1 MPRKSTMK
9 KSNDNILSCLVWAT
23 IKQIIIILQL
33 IILLQLAMNFVYKAT
48 DRQKI
53 VNNISIDQECFKE
66 IYDIALYNDV
76 QRFKTLQAQVEY
88 NGDILCLQI
97 AKDSDNWLKQEY
109 RKADKVWLDAID
121 KSDDGVQA
129 MLAGWKF
136 MEPITGLST
145 PDINIVEVSEQRYWN
160 GVELILKTLLSI
172 VNFKTTIAI
181 LLILE
186 WLLFIMLLY
195 RVYKLLKLREIEY
208 NIVYLI
214 QIACVFIGTNQ
225 FLIYNWPTRLMVP
238 TITMIAQHLMLQ
250 IYNKYS
256 VDSSIDSCRDKVLSS
271 TIILYAVTGSI
282 ICYFDYIYSP
292 LLQLFT
298 LLVIEYAIIDR
309 SYDIQ
314 IKDNI
319 LIKLYKSFVWLC
331 GYFGTWII
339 KFVIVYLQDKSL
351 TAEIQGRTNQWN
363 VQASEKVQHLMEYF
377 INQLKF
383 VQIALLV
390 MALLLV
396 FVAYKIDLNLKEFIE
411 VLKRQTGSTVV
422 TMLIVFAVWNV
433 VFAYHTYWHV
443 HFTFGLIQYPAY
455 LIVLNLIYYAQN
467 FKNCS
472 NSDEQKS
479 NDVKNNRGV
488 SDVELEI

>member
-1 MPRKSTMK
+1 MK
-9 KSNDNILSCLVWAT
+9 KSNDSILNCLVKAT
-23 IKQIIIILQL
+23 IKQIIIVLQL
-33 IILLQLAMNFVYKAT
+33 VILLQLAMSFVYKAT
-48 DRQKI
+48 NRQI
-53 VNNISIDQECFKE
+53 IANNISIDQECFKE
-66 IYDIALYNDV
+66 TYDIALYNDI
-76 QRFKTLQAQVEY
+76 QSFKTLQTQVEY
-88 NGDILCLQI
+88 NGDIICLQI

-129 MLAGWKF
+129 MLAGWEF
-136 MEPITGLST
+136 MEPITGLSAS
-145 PDINIVEVSEQRYWN
+145 DINIVEVSEQRYWN

-172 VNFKTTIAI
+172 VSFKNVIAI
-181 LLILE
+181 LVILE
-186 WLLFIMLLY
+186 WLLFIVLLY

-208 NIVYLI
+208 ITVYLI

-238 TITMIAQHLMLQ
+238 MITMIAQHLMLQ

-256 VDSSIDSCRDKVLSS
+256 VDTCRDKVLSS
-271 TIILYAVTGSI
+271 TIILYAVTGSM

-298 LLVIEYAIIDR
+298 LLVIEYAILAR
-309 SYDIQ
+309 SYNIQ

-319 LIKLYKSFVWLC
+319 IIKLYKSFVWLC

-339 KFVIVYLQDKSL
+339 KFVIVYVYNRELF
-351 TAEIQGRTNQWN
+351 TTIQNKASDWS
-363 VQASEKVQHLMEYF
+363 VQATDKIKYLLEYLFQQFGF
-377 INQLKF
+377 I
-383 VQIALLV
+383 QIALVIMLIRV
-390 MALLLV
+390 LYIS
-396 FVAYKIDLNLKEFIE
+396 YKTGLSLKGFLIILRKQ
-411 VLKRQTGSTVV
+411 VDSTVA

-488 SDVELEI
+488 SDVELEV

>member
-1 MPRKSTMK
+1 
-9 KSNDNILSCLVWAT
+9 
-23 IKQIIIILQL
+23 
-33 IILLQLAMNFVYKAT
+33 MNFVYKVT
-48 DRQKI
+48 DRQSI
-53 VNNISIDQECFKE
+53 ANNISVDQECFKE
-66 IYDIALYNDV
+66 IYDIALYHDV
-76 QRFKTLQAQVEY
+76 QRFKTLQTQIEY
-88 NGDILCLQI
+88 NGDIICLQI
-97 AKDSDNWLKQEY
+97 AKDSNNWLKQEY

-129 MLAGWKF
+129 MLAGWEF
-136 MEPITGLST
+136 MEPITGLNAS
-145 PDINIVEVSEQRYWN
+145 DLNIVEVSEQRYWN

-172 VNFKTTIAI
+172 VSFKTVIAI
-181 LLILE
+181 LVILE
-186 WLLFIMLLY
+186 WLLFISLLY
-195 RVYKLLKLREIEY
+195 RIYKLLKLREIEY
-208 NIVYLI
+208 STIYLI

-238 TITMIAQHLMLQ
+238 VITMIAQHLMLQ

-256 VDSSIDSCRDKVLSS
+256 VNNYRDKVLSS
-271 TIILYAVTGSI
+271 TIILYAVTGSM

-298 LLVIEYAIIDR
+298 LLVIEYAILAR
-309 SYDIQ
+309 SYNIQ

-319 LIKLYKSFVWLC
+319 VIKLYKSFIWLC

-339 KFVIVYLQDKSL
+339 KFVIVYLQDKGL
-351 TAEIQGRTNQWN
+351 LAEIQSRTNQWS
-363 VQASEKVQHLMEYF
+363 VQATDKIKYLLEYLFQQLGF
-377 INQLKF
+377 I
-383 VQIALLV
+383 QIALLV

-396 FVAYKIDLNLKEFIE
+396 FVTYRAGLNLKEFVV
-411 VLKRQTGSTVV
+411 VLKRQTGSTLV

-433 VFAYHTYWHV
+433 VFGYHTYWHV

-467 FKNCS
+467 FKKCR

-479 NDVKNNRGV
+479 NDVKNNWGDIKWQTV
-488 SDVELEI
+488 

>member
-1 MPRKSTMK
+1 MK
-9 KSNDNILSCLVWAT
+9 KSNDSILNCLVMAT
-23 IKQIIIILQL
+23 VKQIIIILQM
-33 IILLQLAMNFVYKAT
+33 IILLQIAMNFVYKAT
-48 DRQKI
+48 DRQNI
-53 VNNISIDQECFKE
+53 SNNISVDQECFKG

-121 KSDDGVQA
+121 KSDNGVQA
-129 MLAGWKF
+129 MLAGWEF
-136 MEPITGLST
+136 MEPITGLSAS
-145 PDINIVEVSEQRYWN
+145 DINIVEVSEQRYWN

-172 VNFKTTIAI
+172 VSFKTVIAI
-181 LLILE
+181 LVILE
-186 WLLFIMLLY
+186 WLMFIVLLY

-208 NIVYLI
+208 STVYLI

-225 FLIYNWPTRLMVP
+225 FLVYNWPTRLMVP
-238 TITMIAQHLMLQ
+238 MITMIAQHLMLQ
-250 IYNKYS
+250 IYSKYS
-256 VDSSIDSCRDKVLSS
+256 VDNCRDKVLSS
-271 TIILYAVTGSI
+271 TIILYAVTGSM

-298 LLVIEYAIIDR
+298 LLVIEYAILAR
-309 SYDIQ
+309 SYNVQ

-319 LIKLYKSFVWLC
+319 IIKLYKSFVWLC

-339 KFVIVYLQDKSL
+339 KFIIVYLQDKSL
-351 TAEIQGRTNQWN
+351 LTEIQSRTNQWS
-363 VQASEKVQHLMEYF
+363 VQVTDKIKYLLEYLFWQFGF
-377 INQLKF
+377 I
-383 VQIALLV
+383 QIALLV

-396 FVAYKIDLNLKEFIE
+396 FVTYRVGLNLKECVV
-411 VLKRQTGSTVV
+411 VLKRQTGSTLV

-472 NSDEQKS
+472 NSDEQNS
-479 NDVKNNRGV
+479 NDVKITGV
-488 SDVELEI
+488 I

>member
-1 MPRKSTMK
+1 M
-9 KSNDNILSCLVWAT
+9 
-23 IKQIIIILQL
+23 
-33 IILLQLAMNFVYKAT
+33 IILLQLAMDFVYKAI
-48 DRQKI
+48 DRQNI
-53 VNNISIDQECFKE
+53 ANNISVDQECFKE
-66 IYDIALYNDV
+66 IYDIALYKDA
-76 QRFKTLQAQVEY
+76 QRFKTLQTQVEY
-88 NGDILCLQI
+88 NGDIICLQI

-109 RKADKVWLDAID
+109 RKADKVWLNAID
-121 KSDDGVQA
+121 KSDDGIQA
-129 MLAGWKF
+129 MLAGWEF
-136 MEPITGLST
+136 MKPITGLSA

-172 VNFKTTIAI
+172 VSFKTVIAI

-186 WLLFIMLLY
+186 WLLFIVLLY
-195 RVYKLLKLREIEY
+195 RVYKILKLREVKY
-208 NIVYLI
+208 NTVYLI

-238 TITMIAQHLMLQ
+238 MITMIAQHLMLQ
-250 IYNKYS
+250 IYSKYS
-256 VDSSIDSCRDKVLSS
+256 VDNCRDKVLSS
-271 TIILYAVTGSI
+271 TVILYAVTGSM

-298 LLVIEYAIIDR
+298 LLVIEYTIIDR
-309 SYDIQ
+309 SYNIQ
-314 IKDNI
+314 IKDTI
-319 LIKLYKSFVWLC
+319 IIKLYKSFVWLC
-331 GYFGTWII
+331 GYFGTWAI

-351 TAEIQGRTNQWN
+351 LTEIQSRTNQWN
-363 VQASEKVQHLMEYF
+363 VQATDKIKYLLEYLFWQFGF
-377 INQLKF
+377 I
-383 VQIALLV
+383 QIALLV

-396 FVAYKIDLNLKEFIE
+396 FVTYRVGLNLKEFVV
-411 VLKRQTGSTVV
+411 VLKRQTGSTLV

-472 NSDEQKS
+472 NSDEQNS
-479 NDVKNNRGV
+479 NDVKNNWG
-488 SDVELEI
+488 DIK

>member
-1 MPRKSTMK
+1 MK
-9 KSNDNILSCLVWAT
+9 KSNDDILSCLVRAT
-23 IKQIIIILQL
+23 IKQIIIIFQM

-48 DRQKI
+48 DRQNI
-53 VNNISIDQECFKE
+53 ANNISVDQECFKE
-66 IYDIALYNDV
+66 IYDIALYRDA
-76 QRFKTLQAQVEY
+76 QRFKTLQTQVEY
-88 NGDILCLQI
+88 NGDIICLQI

-109 RKADKVWLDAID
+109 RKADKVWLNAID
-121 KSDDGVQA
+121 KSDDGIQA
-129 MLAGWKF
+129 MLAGWEF

-145 PDINIVEVSEQRYWN
+145 SDLNIVEVSEQRYWN
-160 GVELILKTLLSI
+160 GVELILKTLLNIIS
-172 VNFKTTIAI
+172 FKTVIAI
-181 LLILE
+181 LVILE
-186 WLLFIMLLY
+186 WLLFISLLY
-195 RVYKLLKLREIEY
+195 RIYKLLKLREIKY
-208 NIVYLI
+208 NTVYLI

-238 TITMIAQHLMLQ
+238 MITMIAQHLMLQ
-250 IYNKYS
+250 IYSKYS
-256 VDSSIDSCRDKVLSS
+256 VDNCRNKVLSS
-271 TIILYAVTGSI
+271 TIILYAVTGSM

-298 LLVIEYAIIDR
+298 LLVIEYAIIAR
-309 SYDIQ
+309 SYNIQ

-319 LIKLYKSFVWLC
+319 IIELYKSFVWMC

-339 KFVIVYLQDKSL
+339 KFVIVYVYNRELF
-351 TAEIQGRTNQWN
+351 TTIQIKASDWS
-363 VQASEKVQHLMEYF
+363 VQATDKIKYLLEYLIQQF
-377 INQLKF
+377 GF
-383 VQIALLV
+383 VQMALLV

-396 FVAYKIDLNLKEFIE
+396 FVAYRVGLNSKEFIV

-443 HFTFGLIQYPAY
+443 HFTFGLIQYPVY

-472 NSDEQKS
+472 NSDEQRS

-488 SDVELEI
+488 SDVELAV

>member
-1 MPRKSTMK
+1 
-9 KSNDNILSCLVWAT
+9 
-23 IKQIIIILQL
+23 
-33 IILLQLAMNFVYKAT
+33 MNFVYKAT
-48 DRQKI
+48 DRQSI
-53 VNNISIDQECFKE
+53 ANNISVDQECFKE
-66 IYDIALYNDV
+66 IYDIALYKDA
-76 QRFKTLQAQVEY
+76 QRFKTLQTQVEY
-88 NGDILCLQI
+88 NGDIICLQI

-129 MLAGWKF
+129 MLAGWEF
-136 MEPITGLST
+136 MEPITGLSAS
-145 PDINIVEVSEQRYWN
+145 DINIVEVSEQRYWN

-172 VNFKTTIAI
+172 VSFKTVIAI

-186 WLLFIMLLY
+186 WLLFIVLLY
-195 RVYKLLKLREIEY
+195 RVYKILKLREVKY
-208 NIVYLI
+208 NTVYLI

-238 TITMIAQHLMLQ
+238 MITMIAQHLMLQ
-250 IYNKYS
+250 IYSKYS
-256 VDSSIDSCRDKVLSS
+256 VDNCRDKVLSS
-271 TIILYAVTGSI
+271 TIILYAVTGSM

-298 LLVIEYAIIDR
+298 LLMIEYSIINRAYSID
-309 SYDIQ
+309 SEDSIF
-314 IKDNI
+314 
-319 LIKLYKSFVWLC
+319 IKLSKPIMWFC

-339 KFVIVYLQDKSL
+339 KFVIVYVYNRGLFD
-351 TAEIQGRTNQWN
+351 TIQNRASDWS
-363 VQASEKVQHLMEYF
+363 VQATDKIKYLLEYLFWQFGF
-377 INQLKF
+377 I
-383 VQIALLV
+383 QIALLV

-396 FVAYKIDLNLKEFIE
+396 FVVYKADLNLKEFTSS
-411 VLKRQTGSTVV
+411 LKKQVDSTVV

-443 HFTFGLIQYPAY
+443 HFTFGLIQYPVY

-472 NSDEQKS
+472 NSDE
-479 NDVKNNRGV
+479 
-488 SDVELEI
+488 

>member
-1 MPRKSTMK
+1 MK
-9 KSNDNILSCLVWAT
+9 KSKDSILNCLVRAT

-33 IILLQLAMNFVYKAT
+33 IMLLQLAMNFVYKVT
-48 DRQKI
+48 DRQNI
-53 VNNISIDQECFKE
+53 ADNISVDQECFKE
-66 IYDIALYNDV
+66 IYDIALYNDLES
-76 QRFKTLQAQVEY
+76 FKTLQTQVEY
-88 NGDILCLQI
+88 NGDIICLQI

-109 RKADKVWLDAID
+109 RKADKVWLNAID

-129 MLAGWKF
+129 MLAGWEF
-136 MEPITGLST
+136 MEPITGLNAS
-145 PDINIVEVSEQRYWN
+145 DINIVEVSEQRYWN

-172 VNFKTTIAI
+172 VSFKTVIAI
-181 LLILE
+181 LVILE
-186 WLLFIMLLY
+186 WLLFIVLLY
-195 RVYKLLKLREIEY
+195 RVYKILKIREIKY
-208 NIVYLI
+208 STVYLI

-225 FLIYNWPTRLMVP
+225 FLIYNWPTRLLVP
-238 TITMIAQHLMLQ
+238 MITMIAQHLMLQ

-256 VDSSIDSCRDKVLSS
+256 VDNCRDKVLSS
-271 TIILYAVTGSI
+271 TIILYAVTGSM

-298 LLVIEYAIIDR
+298 LLVIEYAILAR
-309 SYDIQ
+309 SYNIQ

-319 LIKLYKSFVWLC
+319 IIKLYKSFVWLC

-339 KFVIVYLQDKSL
+339 KFIIVYVYNRELF
-351 TAEIQGRTNQWN
+351 TTIQNKASDWS
-363 VQASEKVQHLMEYF
+363 VQATDKIKYLLEYLF
-377 INQLKF
+377 QQFGF

-396 FVAYKIDLNLKEFIE
+396 FVAYRVGLNSKEFIV
-411 VLKRQTGSTVV
+411 VLKRQTGSTVA

-472 NSDEQKS
+472 NSDKYES
-479 NDVKNNRGV
+479 NDVKNSRGV
-488 SDVELEI
+488 SDVELEV

>member
-1 MPRKSTMK
+1 MK
-9 KSNDNILSCLVWAT
+9 KSNDNVIDCLVGAT

-33 IILLQLAMNFVYKAT
+33 IIFLQLDMNFVYKAT
-48 DRQKI
+48 DRQTI
-53 VNNISIDQECFKE
+53 ADNISVDQEYFKE

-76 QRFKTLQAQVEY
+76 QRFKTLQTQVEY
-88 NGDILCLQI
+88 NGDILCLQV

-109 RKADKVWLDAID
+109 RKADKVWLNAID

-129 MLAGWKF
+129 MLAGWEF
-136 MEPITGLST
+136 MEPITGLSAS
-145 PDINIVEVSEQRYWN
+145 DINIVEVSEQRYWN

-172 VNFKTTIAI
+172 VSFKTVIVI
-181 LLILE
+181 LVILE
-186 WLLFIMLLY
+186 WLLFIVLLY

-208 NIVYLI
+208 NTVYLI

-256 VDSSIDSCRDKVLSS
+256 VDSSIDNCRDKVLSS
-271 TIILYAVTGSI
+271 TIILYAVTGSM

-309 SYDIQ
+309 SYNIQ

-351 TAEIQGRTNQWN
+351 LTEIQGRTNQWN
-363 VQASEKVQHLMEYF
+363 VQASEKIQRLMEYF
-377 INQLKF
+377 IDQLKF

-390 MALLLV
+390 ITLLLL
-396 FVAYKIDLNLKEFIE
+396 FVAYKVDLNLEEFKNT
-411 VLKRQTGSTVV
+411 LKRQADSTVAV
-422 TMLIVFAVWNV
+422 MLIVFAVWNV
-433 VFAYHTYWHV
+433 VFGYHTYWHV
-443 HFTFGLIQYPAY
+443 HFTFGLIQYPVY
-455 LIVLNLIYYAQN
+455 LIILNLVYYVQN
-467 FKNCS
+467 FKNYS
-472 NSDEQKS
+472 NSDGCKS
-479 NDVKNNRGV
+479 EDVKNNRGV
-488 SDVELEI
+488 SSVESEV

>member
-1 MPRKSTMK
+1 MK
-9 KSNDNILSCLVWAT
+9 KSNNNILNCLVGAAV
-23 IKQIIIILQL
+23 KQIIIILQL
-33 IILLQLAMNFVYKAT
+33 IILLQIAMNFVYKAT
-48 DRQKI
+48 DRQNI
-53 VNNISIDQECFKE
+53 ANNISVDQECFKE
-66 IYDIALYNDV
+66 VYDTALYNDL
-76 QRFKTLQAQVEY
+76 QSFETLQTQVEY
-88 NGDILCLQI
+88 NGDIICLQI

-121 KSDDGVQA
+121 KSDNGVQA

-136 MEPITGLST
+136 MEPITGLSAS
-145 PDINIVEVSEQRYWN
+145 DINIVEVSEQRYWN
-160 GVELILKTLLSI
+160 GVELILKTLLSV
-172 VNFKTTIAI
+172 VNFKTVIAI
-181 LLILE
+181 LVILE
-186 WLLFIMLLY
+186 WLLFISLLY
-195 RVYKLLKLREIEY
+195 RIYKLLKLRETEY
-208 NIVYLI
+208 NTVYLI

-238 TITMIAQHLMLQ
+238 MITMIAQHLMLQ

-256 VDSSIDSCRDKVLSS
+256 VDRCRDKILSS
-271 TIILYAVTGSI
+271 TIILYTVTGSM

-298 LLVIEYAIIDR
+298 LLVIEYAILDR

-319 LIKLYKSFVWLC
+319 IIKLYKSFVWMC

-339 KFVIVYLQDKSL
+339 KFVIVYVYNRELF
-351 TAEIQGRTNQWN
+351 TTIQNKASDWS
-363 VQASEKVQHLMEYF
+363 VQATDKIKYLLEYLAQQF
-377 INQLKF
+377 GF
-383 VQIALLV
+383 VQIALVIMLIAV
-390 MALLLV
+390 LYIS
-396 FVAYKIDLNLKEFIE
+396 YKTGLSLKEFLIILRKQ
-411 VLKRQTGSTVV
+411 VDSTVV

-443 HFTFGLIQYPAY
+443 HFTFGLIQYTAY

-488 SDVELEI
+488 SDAELEV

>member
-1 MPRKSTMK
+1 MK
-9 KSNDNILSCLVWAT
+9 KSKDSILNCLVRAA
-23 IKQIIIILQL
+23 IKQIIIIIQM
-33 IILLQLAMNFVYKAT
+33 IILLQLAMNFVYKVT
-48 DRQKI
+48 DRQNI
-53 VNNISIDQECFKE
+53 ANNISIDQGCFKE
-66 IYDIALYNDV
+66 IYDIALYNDFEH
-76 QRFKTLQAQVEY
+76 FKTLQTQVEY
-88 NGDILCLQI
+88 NGDIICLQI

-109 RKADKVWLDAID
+109 RKADKVWLNAID

-129 MLAGWKF
+129 MLAGWEF
-136 MEPITGLST
+136 MEPITGLDAS
-145 PDINIVEVSEQRYWN
+145 DLNIVEVSEQRYWN

-172 VNFKTTIAI
+172 VRFKTVIAI
-181 LLILE
+181 LVILE
-186 WLLFIMLLY
+186 WLLFIVLLY
-195 RVYKLLKLREIEY
+195 RVYKLLKLRKIEY
-208 NIVYLI
+208 STVYLI

-238 TITMIAQHLMLQ
+238 MITMIAQHLMLQ

-256 VDSSIDSCRDKVLSS
+256 VDNCRDKVLSS
-271 TIILYAVTGSI
+271 TIILYAVTGSM

-298 LLVIEYAIIDR
+298 LLVVEYAILDR
-309 SYDIQ
+309 SYNIQ

-319 LIKLYKSFVWLC
+319 IIKLYKSFVWMC

-339 KFVIVYLQDKSL
+339 KFVIVYVYNRELF
-351 TAEIQGRTNQWN
+351 TTIQNKASDWS
-363 VQASEKVQHLMEYF
+363 VQAADKIKYLLEYLSQQF
-377 INQLKF
+377 GF

-396 FVAYKIDLNLKEFIE
+396 FVAYRVGLNSKEFIV
-411 VLKRQTGSTVV
+411 VLKRQAGSTVV

-433 VFAYHTYWHV
+433 VFGYHTYWHV

-467 FKNCS
+467 IKKCS
-472 NSDEQKS
+472 KSYEQKS

-488 SDVELEI
+488 SDVELEV

>member
-1 MPRKSTMK
+1 MK
-9 KSNDNILSCLVWAT
+9 KSNDSILNCLVMAT
-23 IKQIIIILQL
+23 IKQIIIIIQM

-48 DRQKI
+48 DRQN
-53 VNNISIDQECFKE
+53 VANNISVDQECFKE

-88 NGDILCLQI
+88 NGDILCLQV

-109 RKADKVWLDAID
+109 RKADKVWLDDID

-129 MLAGWKF
+129 MLAGWEF
-136 MEPITGLST
+136 MEPITGLNAS
-145 PDINIVEVSEQRYWN
+145 DINIVEVSEQRYWK

-172 VNFKTTIAI
+172 VSFKTVIAI
-181 LLILE
+181 LVILE
-186 WLLFIMLLY
+186 WLLFISLLY
-195 RVYKLLKLREIEY
+195 RIYKLLKLREIKY
-208 NIVYLI
+208 STIYLI

-238 TITMIAQHLMLQ
+238 MITMIAQHLMLQ
-250 IYNKYS
+250 IYSKYS
-256 VDSSIDSCRDKVLSS
+256 VDNCRDKVLSS
-271 TIILYAVTGSI
+271 TIILYAVTGSM

-298 LLVIEYAIIDR
+298 LLVIEYAILAR
-309 SYDIQ
+309 SYNIQ

-319 LIKLYKSFVWLC
+319 IIKLYKSFVWLC

-339 KFVIVYLQDKSL
+339 KFVIVYVYNRELF
-351 TAEIQGRTNQWN
+351 TTIQSKASDWN
-363 VQASEKVQHLMEYF
+363 VQATDKIKYLLEYLF
-377 INQLKF
+377 QQFGF

-390 MALLLV
+390 MTLLLV
-396 FVAYKIDLNLKEFIE
+396 FAVYKVGLDTKEFIT
-411 VLKRQTGSTVV
+411 VLKRQVDSTVV
-422 TMLIVFAVWNV
+422 TMLIVFAVWDV

-443 HFTFGLIQYPAY
+443 HFTFGLIQYPVY
-455 LIVLNLIYYAQN
+455 LIVLNLIYYTYN

-472 NSDEQKS
+472 SSDEQKS

-488 SDVELEI
+488 NDVELEV

>member
-1 MPRKSTMK
+1 
-9 KSNDNILSCLVWAT
+9 
-23 IKQIIIILQL
+23 
-33 IILLQLAMNFVYKAT
+33 MNFVYKAT
-48 DRQKI
+48 DRQSI
-53 VNNISIDQECFKE
+53 ANNISVDQECFKE
-66 IYDIALYNDV
+66 IYDIALYKDA
-76 QRFKTLQAQVEY
+76 QRFKTLQTQVEY
-88 NGDILCLQI
+88 NGDIICLQI

-109 RKADKVWLDAID
+109 RKADKVWLDVID
-121 KSDDGVQA
+121 KSDNGIQA
-129 MLAGWKF
+129 MLAGWEF
-136 MEPITGLST
+136 MKPITGLSA

-172 VNFKTTIAI
+172 VSFKTVIAI

-186 WLLFIMLLY
+186 WLLFIVLLY
-195 RVYKLLKLREIEY
+195 RVYKILKLREVKY
-208 NIVYLI
+208 NTVYLV

-238 TITMIAQHLMLQ
+238 MITMIAQHLMLQ
-250 IYNKYS
+250 IYSKYS
-256 VDSSIDSCRDKVLSS
+256 VDNCRDKVLSS
-271 TIILYAVTGSI
+271 TVILYAVTGSM

-298 LLVIEYAIIDR
+298 LLVIEYTIIDR
-309 SYDIQ
+309 SYNIQ
-314 IKDNI
+314 IKDTI
-319 LIKLYKSFVWLC
+319 IIKLYKSFVWLC
-331 GYFGTWII
+331 GYFGTWVI

-351 TAEIQGRTNQWN
+351 LTEIQSRTNQWN
-363 VQASEKVQHLMEYF
+363 VQATDKIKYLLEYLFWQFGF
-377 INQLKF
+377 I
-383 VQIALLV
+383 QIALLV

-396 FVAYKIDLNLKEFIE
+396 FVTYRVGLNLKEFVV
-411 VLKRQTGSTVV
+411 VLKRQTGSTLV

-472 NSDEQKS
+472 NSDEQNS
-479 NDVKNNRGV
+479 NDVKNN
-488 SDVELEI
+488 

>member
-1 MPRKSTMK
+1 MK
-9 KSNDNILSCLVWAT
+9 KSNDNILNCLVIAT
-23 IKQIIIILQL
+23 VKQIIIIIQM
-33 IILLQLAMNFVYKAT
+33 IILLQLAMNFVYKVT
-48 DRQKI
+48 DRQNI
-53 VNNISIDQECFKE
+53 ANNISVDQECFKE

-76 QRFKTLQAQVEY
+76 QRFKTLQTQVEY
-88 NGDILCLQI
+88 NGDIICLQI

-109 RKADKVWLDAID
+109 RKADKVWLNAID
-121 KSDDGVQA
+121 KSDDGIQA
-129 MLAGWKF
+129 MLAGWEF
-136 MEPITGLST
+136 MEPITGLSDS
-145 PDINIVEVSEQRYWN
+145 DINIVEVSEQRYWN

-172 VNFKTTIAI
+172 VSFKTVIAI

-186 WLLFIMLLY
+186 WLLFIVLLY
-195 RVYKLLKLREIEY
+195 RVYKLLKLREIKY
-208 NIVYLI
+208 QTIYLM

-238 TITMIAQHLMLQ
+238 MITMIAQHLMLQ
-250 IYNKYS
+250 IYSKYS
-256 VDSSIDSCRDKVLSS
+256 VDNCRDKVLSS
-271 TIILYAVTGSI
+271 TVILYAVTGSM

-298 LLVIEYAIIDR
+298 LLVIEYTIIDR
-309 SYDIQ
+309 SYNIQ
-314 IKDNI
+314 IKDTI
-319 LIKLYKSFVWLC
+319 IIKLYKSFVWLC
-331 GYFGTWII
+331 GYFGTWVI

-351 TAEIQGRTNQWN
+351 LTEIQSRTNQWN
-363 VQASEKVQHLMEYF
+363 VQATDKIKYLLEYLFWQFGF
-377 INQLKF
+377 I
-383 VQIALLV
+383 QIALLV

-396 FVAYKIDLNLKEFIE
+396 FVTYRVGLNLKEFVV
-411 VLKRQTGSTVV
+411 VLKRQTGSTLV

-472 NSDEQKS
+472 NSDEQNS
-479 NDVKNNRGV
+479 NDIKNNWG
-488 SDVELEI
+488 DIK

>member
-1 MPRKSTMK
+1 MK
-9 KSNDNILSCLVWAT
+9 KSNDNILNCLVQAT
-23 IKQIIIILQL
+23 VKQIIIILQL

-48 DRQKI
+48 DRQDI
-53 VNNISIDQECFKE
+53 ANNISVDQECFKE
-66 IYDIALYNDV
+66 IYDIALYQDA
-76 QRFKTLQAQVEY
+76 QRFKTLQTQVEY
-88 NGDILCLQI
+88 NGDIICLQI

-109 RKADKVWLDAID
+109 RKADKVWLNAID
-121 KSDDGVQA
+121 KSDDGIQA
-129 MLAGWKF
+129 MLAGWEF

-145 PDINIVEVSEQRYWN
+145 SDLNIVEVSEQRYWN
-160 GVELILKTLLSI
+160 GVELILKTLLNIIS
-172 VNFKTTIAI
+172 FKTVIAI
-181 LLILE
+181 LVILE
-186 WLLFIMLLY
+186 WLLFISLLY
-195 RVYKLLKLREIEY
+195 RIYKLLKLREIKY
-208 NIVYLI
+208 NTVYLI

-238 TITMIAQHLMLQ
+238 MITMIAQHLMLQ
-250 IYNKYS
+250 IYSKYS
-256 VDSSIDSCRDKVLSS
+256 VDNCRNKVLSS
-271 TIILYAVTGSI
+271 TIILYAVTGSM

-298 LLVIEYAIIDR
+298 LLVIEYAIIAR
-309 SYDIQ
+309 SYNIQ

-319 LIKLYKSFVWLC
+319 IIELYKSFVWMC

-339 KFVIVYLQDKSL
+339 KFVIVYVYNRELF
-351 TAEIQGRTNQWN
+351 TTIQIKASDWS
-363 VQASEKVQHLMEYF
+363 VQATDKIKYLLEYLIQQF
-377 INQLKF
+377 GF
-383 VQIALLV
+383 VQMALLV

-396 FVAYKIDLNLKEFIE
+396 FVAYKVDLNLKEFTSL
-411 VLKRQTGSTVV
+411 LKKQVDSTVV

-443 HFTFGLIQYPAY
+443 HFTFGLIQYPVY

-472 NSDEQKS
+472 NSDEQRS

-488 SDVELEI
+488 SDVELAV